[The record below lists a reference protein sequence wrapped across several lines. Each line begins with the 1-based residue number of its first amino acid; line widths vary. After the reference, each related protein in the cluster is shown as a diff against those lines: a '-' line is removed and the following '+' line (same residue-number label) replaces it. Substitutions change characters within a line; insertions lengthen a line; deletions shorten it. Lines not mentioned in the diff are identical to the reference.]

1 MNYWIAEAK
10 VVSSGAPSIS
20 TVFPDLTGEPMQTK
34 YKTSIQYGIIIHQR
48 WLQQF
53 AYKPEED
60 EKNEDEEGAAEAVM
74 LPWLRGGRP
83 HAHSRRPPNR
93 RKTERERERERERG
107 GTNGVSGSGL
117 LGSDCSR
124 WCVCSAMCHLP
135 RRSRQHLFGCMFFR
149 LFAAGGPWTP

>member
-1 MNYWIAEAK
+1 MNYLIAEAK
-10 VVSSGAPSIS
+10 IVSSGAPSIIS

-60 EKNEDEEGAAEAVM
+60 EKNEDEEDAAEAVT

-83 HAHSRRPPNR
+83 HAHSRNPAGR
-93 RKTERERERERERG
+93 RTG
-107 GTNGVSGSGL
+107 G
-117 LGSDCSR
+117 
-124 WCVCSAMCHLP
+124 
-135 RRSRQHLFGCMFFR
+135 RQS
-149 LFAAGGPWTP
+149 